1 MTDEENDIFYVC
13 TLIEYIARATTNHR
27 GDIVKAL
34 GIDGIKKQLHDASVN
49 HCLSFEQVSDE
60 LQAQYHIQKGS
71 FDTITGCKYSIPSYI
86 SIGKLYYIIIMRC
99 TDVAHAAEEIYKI
112 FSSFISDAISN
123 FSSDLYYQ
131 NPDYLKCSYEEGH
144 LLD

>member
-13 TLIEYIARATTNHR
+13 TLIEYIARVTTNHR

-34 GIDGIKKQLHDASVN
+34 GVEGIKKQLHDASVN

-60 LQAQYHIQKGS
+60 LQEQYHIQKGS
-71 FDTITGCKYSIPSYI
+71 FDTITNCKYTVPSYT
-86 SIGKLYYIIIMRC
+86 SIGKLYCIIVTEC
-99 TDVAHAAEEIYKI
+99 ADFAHAAEEIYKI

-131 NPDYLKCSYEEGH
+131 NPDYIKWSYLEGR